1 MKLRKHLAVI
11 SAAVFLLLGT
21 GCEENLDTLVPMNYY
36 QAIVPYSWWQ
46 DYMAYPVEAEHT
58 EFAESMFRE
67 IEVMGAHLIL
77 PMEVSDLPRGFAIEP
92 DVGEYYSEE
101 HYRGYCLT
109 KAALAADDIFVCG
122 VMILHSK
129 DAPVTDGVIVSMRF
143 TLEQVDKSLAEVKL
157 GGQSPFYTKA
167 EVEKLLGE
175 NTLPDT
181 ESVIRK
187 MHYHLG
193 DDRLIGFYYHCEDVE
208 WPESLSAYMVELSV
222 VGGASSG
229 ILTNTASAVELSVV
243 GGAPV

>member
-1 MKLRKHLAVI
+1 MKLRKHPAVI

-36 QAIVPYSWWQ
+36 QDIAPYGWWQ
-46 DYMAYPVEAEHT
+46 DYTAYPVDAEHM

-77 PMEVSDLPRGFAIEP
+77 PMEVSDLPRGFEIEP
-92 DVGEYYSEE
+92 KLGEYFSEE
-101 HYRGYCLT
+101 HYRGYYLT

-122 VMILHSK
+122 VVILHSK

-143 TLEQVDKSLAEVKL
+143 TLHQVGESLAEVKL

-181 ESVIRK
+181 ENNILK

-193 DDRLIGFYYHCEDVE
+193 DDRLIGFYYRCEDVE

-222 VGGASSG
+222 VGGASRG

>member
-1 MKLRKHLAVI
+1 MKLRKYTAVI

-21 GCEENLDTLVPMNYY
+21 GCEENLETLVPMNYY
-36 QAIVPYSWWQ
+36 QAIAPDGWWQ
-46 DYMAYPVEAEHT
+46 DFMAYPVDAEHT

-92 DVGEYYSEE
+92 NALRYFPEE

-109 KAALAADDIFVCG
+109 DATLAADDIFECD

-129 DAPVTDGVIVSMRF
+129 DAPVTDGVIVSMMF
-143 TLEQVDKSLAEVKL
+143 TLDPFDESLAEVKL

-181 ESVIRK
+181 ESVIWK

-193 DDRLIGFYYHCEDVE
+193 DDRLIGFYYWCENKE
-208 WPESLSAYMVELSV
+208 WPESLSAYKVM
-222 VGGASSG
+222 
-229 ILTNTASAVELSVV
+229 LSVV